1 MIKLL
6 KRLYFQLSKKRK
18 IQLYFIILFIIVN
31 SLFEVVALGSLLP
44 FLATLTD
51 PDFFFKFQKIDYLSN
66 LFKFNSRN
74 ELLYATTIFFVLI
87 TILSGT
93 IRLFTLWVQN
103 KFSYSFGRNFSYVTY
118 RNALHQP
125 YSIHIARNTSEIISL
140 VDKSSSIGG
149 NILLPILTIISS
161 SVLFFFIITTLFFL
175 NPNIAIWSIIGFGSF
190 YFIITKL
197 TKKKLKSY
205 GIQISQQ
212 LRILIKSV
220 QEGLGGIR
228 DILIDGTQK
237 EYLDIFS
244 ASDIQVRK
252 AQANVA
258 LIGSSPRFLI
268 ETLGLSFIAIFA
280 YILSTKESG
289 FSQVIPTLGV
299 MALGAQRMLPVLQQL
314 FFAWSTINANSASL
328 TEVLDFID
336 CSKPNSFLME
346 TPKPIIFNSNL
357 IIKDLSFG
365 YDKKTDFVL
374 NSINLTINKGDRVG
388 IVGETGSGK
397 STLLDILLGL
407 QISNSGQMLIDDI
420 NIDEKNI
427 RAWQLNVAHVPQFI
441 YLADKTVLENIAF
454 GVPIVDID
462 IAKVKLAAKKAQI
475 DYTIDNLDNK
485 YNTIIGER
493 GAKLSGGQRQRLGI
507 ARALYKEA
515 KFIIFDEATSALD
528 ADTELE
534 VMNAIQQLGKDLTI
548 IIVAHRIST
557 LNICNKIFKIK
568 EGKVTQL
575 ENNPY

>member
-1 MIKLL
+1 
-6 KRLYFQLSKKRK
+6 
-18 IQLYFIILFIIVN
+18 
-31 SLFEVVALGSLLP
+31 
-44 FLATLTD
+44 
-51 PDFFFKFQKIDYLSN
+51 
-66 LFKFNSRN
+66 
-74 ELLYATTIFFVLI
+74 
-87 TILSGT
+87 
-93 IRLFTLWVQN
+93 
-103 KFSYSFGRNFSYVTY
+103 
-118 RNALHQP
+118 
-125 YSIHIARNTSEIISL
+125 
-140 VDKSSSIGG
+140 
-149 NILLPILTIISS
+149 
-161 SVLFFFIITTLFFL
+161 
-175 NPNIAIWSIIGFGSF
+175 
-190 YFIITKL
+190 
-197 TKKKLKSY
+197 
-205 GIQISQQ
+205 
-212 LRILIKSV
+212 
-220 QEGLGGIR
+220 
-228 DILIDGTQK
+228 
-237 EYLDIFS
+237 
-244 ASDIQVRK
+244 
-252 AQANVA
+252 
-258 LIGSSPRFLI
+258 
-268 ETLGLSFIAIFA
+268 
-280 YILSTKESG
+280 
-289 FSQVIPTLGV
+289 
-299 MALGAQRMLPVLQQL
+299 
-314 FFAWSTINANSASL
+314 
-328 TEVLDFID
+328 
-336 CSKPNSFLME
+336 ME

>member
-1 MIKLL
+1 MINLL
-6 KRLYFQLSKKRK
+6 KRLYFKLSKKRK
-18 IQLYFIILFIIVN
+18 IQLYFLIIIIIFN

-51 PDFFFKFQKIDYLSN
+51 PDFFIKFQKINYLSN

-74 ELLYATTIFFVLI
+74 ELLYATTIFFIFI
-87 TILSGT
+87 TILSGV
-93 IRLFTLWVQN
+93 IRLFTLWLQN
-103 KFSYSFGRNFSYVTY
+103 TFSYSLGSKFAYLTY

-125 YSIHIARNTSEIISL
+125 YSIHISRNTSEIISL

-161 SVLFFFIITTLFFL
+161 SLLFVFIVTTLFFL
-175 NPNIAIWSIIGFGSF
+175 NPLIAIWSIIGFGSF
-190 YFIITKL
+190 YLIITKL
-197 TKKKLKSY
+197 TKNKLIAY
-205 GIQISQQ
+205 GKQINKQ
-212 LRILIKSV
+212 LIILIKSV

-237 EYLDIFS
+237 EYLEIFS

-252 AQANVA
+252 AQANISI
-258 LIGSSPRFLI
+258 IGSSPRFLI
-268 ETLGLSFIAIFA
+268 ETLGLVFIAIFA
-280 YILSTKESG
+280 YFLSIKESSI
-289 FSQVIPTLGV
+289 SQVIPTLGV
-299 MALGAQRMLPVLQQL
+299 LALGAQRMLPVLQQL
-314 FFAWSTINANSASL
+314 FFAWSTINANSITL

-336 CSKPNSFLME
+336 LTSHN
-346 TPKPIIFNSNL
+346 TVQIDNPKPFFFKSKL
-357 IIKDLSFG
+357 IIKDLSFK
-365 YDKKTDFVL
+365 YDNRNELVL

-407 QISNSGQMLIDDI
+407 LISNSGDMIIDGI

-427 RAWQLNVAHVPQFI
+427 RAWQQNVAHVPQFI

-454 GVPIVDID
+454 GVPIIDID
-462 IAKVKLAAKKAQI
+462 IDKVKLAAKKAQM
-475 DYTIDNLDNK
+475 DLTIENLENK

-528 ADTELE
+528 ADTEIE

-568 EGKVTQL
+568 EGKVIQL